1 VKSMLK
7 VLMTEASPNW
17 GGQQFRLLREAAWL
31 TERGHTVLVLCGEY
45 SKLAAELERREPQIE
60 IEKVSSWA
68 WPRALLR
75 MASVVRRAH
84 PDVIHTRSGRDSAWA
99 SYFHLAG
106 HPVVRSRHM
115 TIPERVPVGETLG
128 YRFGCRRIIATA
140 KFIKSDLVARSGV
153 SDSRIDVVGEGTNLE
168 EFHPALDGAGFRA
181 EFGIPPSSPLFGT
194 IAMLRPEKGQR
205 IFINAAAKVFK
216 RVPEA
221 RFVIVGGGTGPYV
234 EKLCQKIREKFPLSP
249 SPIIITGYREDIA
262 RVIAALDFMVVP
274 SLHEAQTI
282 VIPQAFAV
290 GKPVIASRVGG
301 IPELVTHEEN
311 GLLVQPADNEAL
323 AAAMLRMLAD
333 PELSKRVAR
342 AGLNMARNELRF
354 EKKAEL
360 VLQTYRRAITG
371 PE

>member
-1 VKSMLK
+1 
-7 VLMTEASPNW
+7 
-17 GGQQFRLLREAAWL
+17 
-31 TERGHTVLVLCGEY
+31 
-45 SKLAAELERREPQIE
+45 
-60 IEKVSSWA
+60 
-68 WPRALLR
+68 
-75 MASVVRRAH
+75 
-84 PDVIHTRSGRDSAWA
+84 
-99 SYFHLAG
+99 
-106 HPVVRSRHM
+106 
-115 TIPERVPVGETLG
+115 
-128 YRFGCRRIIATA
+128 
-140 KFIKSDLVARSGV
+140 
-153 SDSRIDVVGEGTNLE
+153 
-168 EFHPALDGAGFRA
+168 
-181 EFGIPPSSPLFGT
+181 
-194 IAMLRPEKGQR
+194 MLRPEKGQR
-205 IFINAAAKVFK
+205 IFVNAAAKVFK

-249 SPIIITGYREDIA
+249 SPIIVTGYREDIA
-262 RVIAALDFMVVP
+262 RVIAALDVMVVP